1 MMTDKGWGG
10 IAVHL
15 SLIEYSSTWMHDIRE
30 HSFWDGP
37 HICAMVQIDQDTSK
51 KKNIGGCLS
60 ASLFAEGYG
69 EYRLVREKH

>member
-51 KKNIGGCLS
+51 KKKKHWWVS
-60 ASLFAEGYG
+60 ER
-69 EYRLVREKH
+69 ELVC

>member
-1 MMTDKGWGG
+1 MALTYVPWYK
-10 IAVHL
+10 
-15 SLIEYSSTWMHDIRE
+15 LIKIR
-30 HSFWDGP
+30 
-37 HICAMVQIDQDTSK
+37 QK